1 MAISQAF
8 TNSQTVTGTEHSMP
22 ADASYSSGSPQ
33 TDDGVYQA
41 FIDLYN
47 MAAGDEFEFKV
58 YEKVSGSGSTQR
70 LVYVKNFFG
79 ACSMPLHV
87 TPSLVLLHG
96 WDMTIKKIAGTD
108 RSIEWSIRKVG

>member
-1 MAISQAF
+1 MAITEAF
-8 TNSQTVTGTEHSMP
+8 TNSQTVSTTEHSMP

-41 FIDLYN
+41 FVDLSA

-58 YEKVSGSGSTQR
+58 YEKVSSSATQR
-70 LVYVKNFFG
+70 LIYVKNFVG
-79 ACSMPLHV
+79 GCALPLHV

-96 WDMTIKKIAGTD
+96 WDMTLKKIAGTD
-108 RSIEWSIRKVG
+108 RSIEWSIRKIA

>member
-1 MAISQAF
+1 MAITEAF

-22 ADASYSSGSPQ
+22 ADATYSSGSPQ

-41 FIDLYN
+41 AIDLSA
-47 MAAGDEFEFKV
+47 MAAGDEFELKV
-58 YEKVSGSGSTQR
+58 YEKVSATGTQQ
-70 LVYVKNFFG
+70 LVYVKNFLG
-79 ACSMPLHV
+79 SCATPLQF

-108 RSIEWSIRKVG
+108 RSIEWSIRKVA